1 MKKIVL
7 FFLAAFGMLF
17 NPAQAQKMSYIEEMQ
32 SLGIVSGQG
41 LACEASKYDTFELL
55 ARAIMIS
62 KAKSDAEQ
70 AQGMEAY
77 NEYKVDTFI
86 SKVKDGFYDCRSI
99 AEAFDKQAIFKA
111 TLYGNGTIKMPDGT
125 VITPRHAYDATQ
137 VYKKEPNARERYIK
151 LYTEQTRKIHNDPAF
166 QRALRERQMQDGL

>member
-1 MKKIVL
+1 MKSLVLFLMLAATAIFNPVQAKKI
-7 FFLAAFGMLF
+7 
-17 NPAQAQKMSYIEEMQ
+17 SYIEEMQ
-32 SLGIVSGQG
+32 SLGAVSGQG

-70 AQGMEAY
+70 AKGMEAY
-77 NEYKVDTFI
+77 NEYKANAFI
-86 SKVKDGFYDCRSI
+86 SKVKDGFYDCRGI
-99 AEAFDKQAIFKA
+99 ADAFDKQAIFKA

-137 VYKKEPNARERYIK
+137 VYKKDPKARERYIK
-151 LYTEQTRKIHNDPAF
+151 LYTEQTRKIHSDPAY